1 MRTSTH
7 YNLKLA
13 EGTDIV
19 NPLTV
24 DVPNYEAIDGQMYDN
39 EIAGVDTATESKTG
53 TNHAL
58 TRSDTNRNIFKFR
71 ATSVFNEGDTFTV
84 DGTTVTALYPNQ
96 STLTDRCFIV
106 GSEVLCM
113 LNGTQLTVMASFIP
127 KANEIPYNNAG
138 VTVKDAIDSKI
149 TGNVLR
155 MEQINFDT
163 NTDTVLLQIS
173 GIYDSDTNTY
183 VRLDFR
189 DTGITLRKYQGDT
202 VLVNKSIA
210 WD

>member
-1 MRTSTH
+1 MRTSSH

-19 NPLTV
+19 NPLTT
-24 DVPNYEAIDGQMYDN
+24 DVPNYEAIDTQMYAN

-58 TRSDTNRNIFKFR
+58 TRSDADRNIFKFR

-113 LNGTQLTVMASFIP
+113 LNGTHLNVMASFIP
-127 KANEIPYNNAG
+127 KANEIPYNNSG
-138 VTVKDAIDSKI
+138 DTVKDAIDSKV
-149 TGNVLR
+149 TGSVLR
-155 MEQINFDT
+155 MESVNFDT

-173 GIYDSDTNTY
+173 GIYDSDTDTY

-189 DTGITLRKYQGDT
+189 DTGITLRKYQGST
-202 VLVNKSIA
+202 VLLNKTIA